1 MASQKLN
8 TSRLAELH
16 RDTLLN
22 EAALSDLLEVH
33 PRTVRRMEVNG
44 QLPPHFK
51 LGGYSCWIVG
61 KVIDHFYAQAEKAYT
76 YIIEEQEV
84 LDKYL
89 P

>member
-22 EAALSDLLEVH
+22 ESALSEMLDVH
-33 PRTVRRMEVNG
+33 PRTVRRMEENG

-61 KVIDHFYAQAEKAYT
+61 NVIGHFYEQAQKAQADV
-76 YIIEEQEV
+76 IEEQEI